1 MVNVCRIVRI
11 VGIRLSVEG
20 QHRLKPTPEK
30 NPNQL
35 KLVDAELDG
44 SSLIEAGI
52 RFDKSQNS
60 LFSFVAFSLFAVL
73 CDFAPLR

>member
-1 MVNVCRIVRI
+1 
-11 VGIRLSVEG
+11 
-20 QHRLKPTPEK
+20 LKPTPEK

-52 RFDKSQNS
+52 RFVQSQNS

-73 CDFAPLR
+73 CDFASLRLCEKKGVFL